1 MQSMA
6 WARGA
11 PEILVVDDDYDI
23 RELTTEMLV
32 LAGYRVRSA
41 RNGRVALEQA
51 RRLRPDLIVLDLMM
65 PEMSGWEFMEAQGE
79 DTLLHSIPVIVVT
92 AGTDTYAE
100 GAAALM
106 RKPLD
111 VRMLLAT
118 VARLCG
124 GGRDQLDQLSA

>member
-1 MQSMA
+1 MQPMA
-6 WARGA
+6 WARAA
-11 PEILVVDDDYDI
+11 PEILVVDDDHDI
-23 RELTTEMLV
+23 RELTTEVLV

-65 PEMSGWEFMEAQGE
+65 PEMSGWEFLEAQRE

-111 VRMLLAT
+111 VRLLLAI